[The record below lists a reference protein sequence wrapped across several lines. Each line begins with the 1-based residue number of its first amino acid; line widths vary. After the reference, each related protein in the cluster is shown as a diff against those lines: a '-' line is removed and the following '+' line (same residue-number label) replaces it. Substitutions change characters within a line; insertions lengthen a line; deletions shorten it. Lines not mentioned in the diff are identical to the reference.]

1 MGEDKDKEVKKLIQ
15 SKRIFQLNLHSGGSL
30 MLDLSLI
37 KDSLR
42 FYFTRV
48 DQFPILTPEE
58 EFQLAVRYREN
69 NDVEAGHKLVTSNLK
84 FVVKIA
90 FEYRFYG
97 IPFFDLIQEGN
108 IGLMTALKKFD
119 PYRGYRF
126 NTYAVWWIKAY
137 IQKFIIK
144 NWSLVK
150 FETANIKKKLF
161 YKIGKINKELDSK
174 QEEKEILAEGLRVQE
189 EDTVDI
195 DQMIYFREFSLDNPN
210 FEDQELNYIDL
221 IQEDSP
227 NQEEKLAQ
235 VQEEENRKNVILNA
249 MKSLNQKEA
258 YVIKHRMMA
267 DPPLTLEE
275 IGAHL
280 KLSRERVR
288 QIETKALEKLKK
300 AIEFNKSLIV

>member
-1 MGEDKDKEVKKLIQ
+1 
-15 SKRIFQLNLHSGGSL
+15 
-30 MLDLSLI
+30 MLGLSLI
-37 KDSLR
+37 KDSLK
-42 FYFTRV
+42 FYFARV
-48 DQFPILTPEE
+48 DQFPIITPEE

-90 FEYRFYG
+90 FKYRFYG

-150 FETANIKKKLF
+150 FETANTKKKLF
-161 YKIGKINKELDSK
+161 YKIGKIRRELDS
-174 QEEKEILAEGLRVQE
+174 EYDILAEESSAQK
-189 EDTVDI
+189 EDII
-195 DQMIYFREFSLDNPN
+195 DMEQRIPFRDFSLDNPTI
-210 FEDQELNYIDL
+210 EDQELTYL
-221 IQEDSP
+221 TLLQENSP
-227 NQEEKLAQ
+227 NQEEMFCKK
-235 VQEEENRKNVILNA
+235 EEENIRKRAILIA
-249 MKSLNQKEA
+249 MKSLNEKEV
-258 YVIKHRMMA
+258 YVIKNRIMA
-267 DPPLTLEE
+267 DPPLTLQE
-275 IGAHL
+275 IGVHL

-288 QIETKALEKLKK
+288 QIESEAFRKLKK
-300 AIEFNKSLIV
+300 VMNFKLMAL